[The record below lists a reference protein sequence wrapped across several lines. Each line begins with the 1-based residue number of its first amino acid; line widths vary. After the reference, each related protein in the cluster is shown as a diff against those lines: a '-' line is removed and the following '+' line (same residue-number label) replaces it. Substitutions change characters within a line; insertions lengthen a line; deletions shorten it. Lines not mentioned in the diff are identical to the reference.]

1 MKIKKILKEV
11 AFLVIVL
18 AVAGVIS
25 GFIDLSPSKTKEDK
39 EAKVI
44 EITEEEF
51 RQVVFDYTEGG
62 EWKYKGT
69 KPAIIDFYADWC
81 GPCKRLRP
89 RLETIAKEYGD
100 QILVLAV
107 DTDRYPHL
115 TNYMGVSAL
124 PTIFFIPKEG
134 VPTKSVGL
142 LRLSQIRSQVDE
154 ILLGKTTNE

>member
-1 MKIKKILKEV
+1 M
-11 AFLVIVL
+11 
-18 AVAGVIS
+18 AGVIS

-51 RQVVFDYTEGG
+51 RQGSSTTPKEANGNT
-62 EWKYKGT
+62 KAQ

-100 QILVLAV
+100 QILVPAV

-124 PTIFFIPKEG
+124 PTIFLSLKRGRTHKERW
-134 VPTKSVGL
+134 
-142 LRLSQIRSQVDE
+142 LR
-154 ILLGKTTNE
+154 